1 MAGNRF
7 AARQVVWILNSQS
20 EQHKLPWH
28 RVINSKGQIGLTG
41 EGYKI
46 QKKLLLQEGV
56 IFDER
61 DKVDFREFLWKP
73 KITDHSTVLNQSLKI
88 FFTDFIK
95 VSLKNPS
102 QAFFFYKTVRWQKK
116 AARTRAD
123 LEKQGV
129 HVPPIMIFS
138 ITNRCNLKCK
148 GCYHWELHKTSE
160 PEMNS
165 EKMRSVIQ
173 EARDLGISFMV
184 LAGGEP
190 FVRQEILDI
199 TKDFPEIIFLIF
211 TNGLM
216 INQELLAKLKKQK
229 NIVPVISLEG
239 FREDTDMRRG
249 QGVYDKLKSIIK
261 DLKKNNIFY
270 SVSITISKQ
279 TFDDVFDEEFVKGLV
294 DLGCKLFFFVEYTP
308 IKEGTED
315 WIVTKEQR
323 NRIMDT
329 VKKFRTKYKA
339 LFIAVPGDEEEIG
352 GCMSAGKGFI
362 HVSADGNVEP
372 CPFAPYSDTN
382 LREMSLKDALQSKF
396 LKSIRDSHEHLSETE
411 GGCALWIKRE
421 WVRSMLNKN
430 TRF

>member
-1 MAGNRF
+1 MEAKNKTIDYS
-7 AARQVVWILNSQS
+7 A
-20 EQHKLPWH
+20 
-28 RVINSKGQIGLTG
+28 
-41 EGYKI
+41 
-46 QKKLLLQEGV
+46 
-56 IFDER
+56 
-61 DKVDFREFLWKP
+61 
-73 KITDHSTVLNQSLKI
+73 VLNQSLKI
-88 FFTDFIK
+88 FFTDFVK
-95 VSLKNPS
+95 VSLSNLS
-102 QAFFFYKTVRWQKK
+102 QSFFFYKTVHWQQK
-116 AARTRAD
+116 AAKTRAD
-123 LEKQGV
+123 LEKQDV

-165 EKMRSVIQ
+165 EKMRSVIK
-173 EARDLGISFMV
+173 EAKDLGISFMV

-190 FVRQEILDI
+190 FVRSEILNI
-199 TKDFPEIIFLIF
+199 TRDFPEIIFLIF

-216 INQELLAKLKKQK
+216 INQELLVKLKKQK
-229 NIVPVISLEG
+229 NVVPVISLEG

-249 QGVYDKLKSIIK
+249 RGVYDRLKIIIGN
-261 DLKKNNIFY
+261 LKKNNIVY

-294 DLGCKLFFFVEYTP
+294 NLGCKLFFFVEYTP

-329 VKKFRTKYKA
+329 VKRFRAKYKA
-339 LFIAVPGDEEEIG
+339 LFISVPGDEEEIG

-396 LKSIRDSHEHLSETE
+396 LKSIRDSHEHLTEIE

-430 TRF
+430 TNC

>member
-1 MAGNRF
+1 METQDKMINYTK
-7 AARQVVWILNSQS
+7 ILNQ
-20 EQHKLPWH
+20 
-28 RVINSKGQIGLTG
+28 N
-41 EGYKI
+41 
-46 QKKLLLQEGV
+46 
-56 IFDER
+56 
-61 DKVDFREFLWKP
+61 
-73 KITDHSTVLNQSLKI
+73 LKI
-88 FFTDFIK
+88 FFTDALK
-95 VSLKNPS
+95 VSLTNPS
-102 QAFFFYKTVRWQKK
+102 QAYFFYKTVRWQQK
-116 AARTRAD
+116 AVKTRAD

-148 GCYHWELHKTSE
+148 GCYHWELHKTSV

-173 EARDLGISFMV
+173 ETKDLGISFMV

-199 TKDFPEIIFLIF
+199 TKGFPEITFLIF

-216 INQELLAKLKKQK
+216 INDKLLAKLKKQK

-239 FREDTDMRRG
+239 YREDTDMRRG
-249 QGVYDKLKSIIK
+249 KGVYDKLKSII
-261 DLKKNNIFY
+261 DSLKKNNIFY

-279 TFDDVFDEEFVKGLV
+279 TFDDIFDEEFVMGLV

-315 WIVTKEQR
+315 WIITNEQR
-323 NRIMDT
+323 DRIMDA
-329 VKKFRTKYKA
+329 VKKFRAKYKA

-352 GCMSAGKGFI
+352 GCMSAGKGFVHI
-362 HVSADGNVEP
+362 SADGNVEP

-396 LKSIRDSHEHLSETE
+396 LKSIRDNHEHLSETE

-430 TRF
+430 TSR